1 MQYLTAYGALVTFG
15 RVTPNDFVVITAA
28 SSSVGLAAIQIVN
41 VEGAIAIATTRT
53 SKKRA
58 ELLSLG
64 ADHVIAT
71 SEEDLS
77 QRVNEITGGKGA
89 RLIFDPIG
97 GPVVE
102 QLVTA
107 AAQGG
112 TIFEYGWLS
121 LQPTPFPLLT
131 ALRRG
136 LSIRGYSLREIK
148 RDPLLLKKAMKYVYD
163 RLDDRCFRPKIARTF
178 PLAQASEAYGYLES
192 NEQVGKVVITI

>member
-1 MQYLTAYGALVTFG
+1 MLGEEAIVHASELAEYPARLSSTEAAAIWMQYLTAYGALIAFG
-15 RVTPNDFVVITAA
+15 RITSGDFVVITAA

-71 SEEDLS
+71 GEEDLT

-97 GPVVE
+97 GPFIE
-102 QLVTA
+102 QLVAA

-121 LQPTPFPLLT
+121 LQPTPFPL
-131 ALRRG
+131 RRRNAP
-136 LSIRGYSLREIK
+136 SPEHS
-148 RDPLLLKKAMKYVYD
+148 
-163 RLDDRCFRPKIARTF
+163 RLFAAR
-178 PLAQASEAYGYLES
+178 
-192 NEQVGKVVITI
+192 K